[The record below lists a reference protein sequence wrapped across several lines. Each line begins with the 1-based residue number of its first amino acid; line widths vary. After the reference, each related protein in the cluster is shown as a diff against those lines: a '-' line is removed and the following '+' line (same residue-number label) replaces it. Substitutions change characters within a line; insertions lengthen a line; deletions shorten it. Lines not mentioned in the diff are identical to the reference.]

1 MEKSEYIKRQD
12 QAWDMLKNLSDDE
25 HIYKSQAL
33 EALKILAA
41 LDLSVDNGYSVLLY
55 QHAKTLLG
63 EAICLYCL
71 DDTLDA
77 IKVLDKLDRLKP
89 SIITP
94 CKDKLKYYQTRGKE
108 LRREIIG

>member
-1 MEKSEYIKRQD
+1 MENSEYIKRQD
-12 QAWDMLKNLSDDE
+12 QAWDMLENLSDDE

-33 EALKILAA
+33 KALKILAA

-63 EAICLYCL
+63 IAICLYYL
-71 DDTLDA
+71 EDTLDA

-94 CKDKLKYYQTRGKE
+94 CKNILKHYQTTGKE
-108 LRREIIG
+108 LRRKIIG

>member
-12 QAWDMLKNLSDDE
+12 HSQDILENLSDDE
-25 HIYKSQAL
+25 CIYKSQAL

-41 LDLSVDNGYSVLLY
+41 LDLSVENGYNVLLF

-71 DDTLDA
+71 EDTLDA
-77 IKVLDKLDRLKP
+77 MKVLDKLDRLKP

-94 CKDKLKYYQTRGKE
+94 CKDKLKHYQTRGKE